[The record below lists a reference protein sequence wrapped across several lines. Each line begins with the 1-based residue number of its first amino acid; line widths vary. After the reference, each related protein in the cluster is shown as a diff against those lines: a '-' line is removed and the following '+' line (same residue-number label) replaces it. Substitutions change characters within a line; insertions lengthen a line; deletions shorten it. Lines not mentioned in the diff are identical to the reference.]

1 MPQKRSL
8 IGSENRVEINPVPE
22 KNKSFRVKIKRVC
35 FSHRESVRVEG
46 CAFTLNLHGGEK
58 MRKIV
63 LFGVVVLVVSLF
75 QPNIGL
81 ANKSE
86 VSIEGP
92 TQAAKGS
99 EVTLRITATHNANTP
114 SHYTEWLKVTA
125 NQKEVARW
133 DFKKENLPEGAV
145 FTKEI
150 KIKVAE
156 DTEIVAE
163 ASCNNHGS
171 KGPAKQKI
179 MVK

>member
-8 IGSENRVEINPVPE
+8 IGSENRVEINPDHE
-22 KNKSFRVKIKRVC
+22 KNKSFCVKIKRVY
-35 FSHRESVRVEG
+35 FSHSESVRVEG
-46 CAFTLNLHGGEK
+46 CAFTLNLHGGGK
-58 MRKIV
+58 MRRGM
-63 LFGVVVLVVSLF
+63 LFAVVMLVVSLF
-75 QPNIGL
+75 QLSVGL

-99 EVTLRITATHNANTP
+99 EVTLRITATHNANTA
-114 SHYTEWLKVTA
+114 SHHSEWLKVMA
-125 NQKEVARW
+125 DGKQIARW
-133 DFKKENLPEGAV
+133 DFTKENLPEGAA

-150 KIKVAE
+150 KIKVME

-171 KGPAKQKI
+171 KGPAKHKI